1 MPNIASKNL
10 LSRMFYV
17 YLLLSAVFGGAII
30 GGVISWVVYNIQKFR
45 ITSILS
51 QQDRQVKHLHEEF
64 QRKEKDLNLE
74 IMARDKKISSAH
86 KKYELLQAEI
96 AEVQTSLGDSRHEQD
111 KLYFAMR
118 EEYEHLKQ
126 QLQAQQTQYE
136 NLLTE
141 RDQKLVNI
149 QAERDN
155 VKLKWE
161 NSAQDQAV
169 SMLKSDLR
177 QREQEIENLKRELN
191 KLKEEKV

>member
-1 MPNIASKNL
+1 
-10 LSRMFYV
+10 
-17 YLLLSAVFGGAII
+17 
-30 GGVISWVVYNIQKFR
+30 
-45 ITSILS
+45 
-51 QQDRQVKHLHEEF
+51 
-64 QRKEKDLNLE
+64 
-74 IMARDKKISSAH
+74 
-86 KKYELLQAEI
+86 
-96 AEVQTSLGDSRHEQD
+96 
-111 KLYFAMR
+111 MR

-169 SMLKSDLR
+169 LMLKSDLR
-177 QREQEIENLKRELN
+177 LREQEIETLKRELN